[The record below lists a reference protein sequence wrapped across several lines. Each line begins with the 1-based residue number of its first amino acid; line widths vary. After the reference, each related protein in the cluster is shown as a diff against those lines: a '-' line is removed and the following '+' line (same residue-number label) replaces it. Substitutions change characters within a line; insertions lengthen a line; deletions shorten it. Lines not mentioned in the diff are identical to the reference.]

1 MNVFLSTF
9 DRIRM
14 FVYLRV
20 QQSNTLAG
28 VHQLLLSHFAASLC
42 LFQSCPQLLNFSYHE
57 TVPTF
62 HHGSLLLQVFCSSGG
77 IIKMQLGILI
87 LTENTYQ

>member
-1 MNVFLSTF
+1 
-9 DRIRM
+9 M

-42 LFQSCPQLLNFSYHE
+42 LFQSCPQLLNFSHHE
-57 TVPTF
+57 TVPTV
-62 HHGSLLLQVFCSSGG
+62 HHGSLLLQVFTSSDS
-77 IIKMQLGILI
+77 IIKMQLGILKW
-87 LTENTYQ
+87 T